1 MRARTGLRVLFR
13 FLLFNLV
20 FFVVSSPFVAIY
32 GPFTNVR
39 NTVLEAAATSMH
51 LGKYLGWFVGQS
63 EIDQL
68 INGSLGAGGIAEKL
82 FRFQNAHD
90 RSITLVDINGTRF
103 KGYLLEIS
111 DPTRVKVAVARNL
124 GQAGQTTSQI
134 ARETGAVAA
143 VNAGGFEDPGGTGTG
158 RLPVG
163 VIIHNGYF
171 LAGGNLKGPQQLVGL
186 TQQGQLVAGTFT
198 VEQMKRMQVTEGI
211 SFYPPLI
218 INGEKQITHGDGG
231 WGIGPRTAIGQRK
244 DGTILL
250 LVIDGRQP
258 QYSVGATLLDVQN
271 ILYQNGA
278 YIAANLDGGSSTTM
292 YYNGKVINRPADLL
306 GERSVPTAFI
316 VE

>member
-1 MRARTGLRVLFR
+1 LFR
-13 FLLFNLV
+13 FLLFNFI
-20 FFVVSSPFVAIY
+20 FFVFTSPFVAIY
-32 GPFTNVR
+32 GPFPNVR

-51 LGKYLGWFVGQS
+51 LGRYLAWFVGQS
-63 EIDQL
+63 KINQL
-68 INGSLGAGGIAEKL
+68 VDNSLGSGDVVEKL
-82 FRFQNAHD
+82 FNFQNTHD
-90 RSITLVDINGTRF
+90 QSITLVNINGTRF
-103 KGYLLEIS
+103 KGYLLEVK

-124 GQAGQTTSQI
+124 GQAAGQTTSQI
-134 ARETGAVAA
+134 AREYGAVAA

-171 LAGGNLKGPQQLVGL
+171 LSGGDLKGVQPLVGL
-186 TQQGQLVAGTFT
+186 TDKGQLVTGWFT
-198 VEQMKRMQVTEGI
+198 IEEMKRMHVTEGI

-218 INGEKQITHGDGG
+218 INGKKQITHGDGG
-231 WGIGPRTAIGQRK
+231 WGIGPRTAIGQRR

-306 GERSVPTAFI
+306 GERSVSTAFI